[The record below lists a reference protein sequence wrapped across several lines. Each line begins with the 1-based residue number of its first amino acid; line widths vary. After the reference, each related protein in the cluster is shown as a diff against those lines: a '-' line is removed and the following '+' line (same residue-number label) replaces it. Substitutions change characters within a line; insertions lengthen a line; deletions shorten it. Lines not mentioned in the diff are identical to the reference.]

1 MKVFA
6 VIPARGGSK
15 GIPRKNLSL
24 VGGKPL
30 IQHTIESAL
39 DCSKIEKL
47 VVSTEDEEIGNVCA
61 SLGVDLVKRPAELS
75 QDRTPTYPVVEH
87 ALRDVEATTKSTYD
101 AVLLLQ
107 PTTPFRSRS
116 DIDTSIKTLEESDA
130 DSVVSVVDVGANHPA
145 RMKVMEDGLL
155 RNFTGT
161 SFEDMR
167 PRQELNQVFIRNG
180 AIYLTTRKSFFESSS
195 LVGARC
201 LPFVMPAERSI
212 NIDTEMDL
220 VLADLL
226 MGRKGDSK

>member
-1 MKVFA
+1 MKVLA

-15 GIPRKNLSL
+15 GIRRKNLSL

-39 DCSKIEKL
+39 DCSKIDKL
-47 VVSTEDEEIGNVCA
+47 VVSTEDVEIRNVCA
-61 SLGVDLVKRPAELS
+61 SLGAELVERPDELS
-75 QDRTPTYPVVEH
+75 QDETLTYPVVEH
-87 ALRDVEATTKSTYD
+87 ALSEVEAKTKSTYE

-116 DIDTSIKTLEESDA
+116 DIEAAIKTLEESDA

-145 RMKVMEDGLL
+145 RMKIIEDGLL
-155 RNFTGT
+155 KNFSGT
-161 SFEDMR
+161 TFEDMR

-180 AIYLTTRKSFFESSS
+180 AIYLTTRKSFFESKS

-201 LPFVMPAERSI
+201 LPLVMPAERSI
-212 NIDTEMDL
+212 NIDGEMDL
-220 VLADLL
+220 VFADFL
-226 MGRKGDSK
+226 MGRM

>member
-1 MKVFA
+1 VKVLA

-15 GIPRKNLSL
+15 GIRRKNLSL

-39 DCSKIEKL
+39 DCSKIDKL
-47 VVSTEDEEIGNVCA
+47 VVSTEDVEIRNVCA
-61 SLGVDLVKRPAELS
+61 SLGAELVERPDELS
-75 QDRTPTYPVVEH
+75 QDETLTYPVVEH
-87 ALRDVEATTKSTYD
+87 ALSEVEAKTKSTYE

-116 DIDTSIKTLEESDA
+116 DIEAAIKTLEESDA

-145 RMKVMEDGLL
+145 RMKIIEDGLL
-155 RNFTGT
+155 KNFSGT
-161 SFEDMR
+161 TFEDMR

-180 AIYLTTRKSFFESSS
+180 AIYLTTRKSFFESKS

-201 LPFVMPAERSI
+201 LPLVMPAERSI
-212 NIDTEMDL
+212 NIDGEMDL
-220 VLADLL
+220 VFADFL
-226 MGRKGDSK
+226 MGRM

>member
-1 MKVFA
+1 MKVLA

-15 GIPRKNLSL
+15 GIRRKNLSL

-39 DCSKIEKL
+39 DCSKIDKL
-47 VVSTEDEEIGNVCA
+47 VVSTEDVEIGNVCA
-61 SLGVDLVKRPAELS
+61 SLGAELVERPDELS
-75 QDRTPTYPVVEH
+75 QDETLTYPVVEH
-87 ALRDVEATTKSTYD
+87 ALSEVEAKTKSTYE

-116 DIDTSIKTLEESDA
+116 DIEAAIKTLEESDA

-145 RMKVMEDGLL
+145 RMKIIEDGLL
-155 RNFTGT
+155 KNFSGT
-161 SFEDMR
+161 TFEDMR

-180 AIYLTTRKSFFESSS
+180 AIYLTTRKSFFESKS

-201 LPFVMPAERSI
+201 LPLVMPAERSI
-212 NIDTEMDL
+212 NIDGEMDL
-220 VLADLL
+220 VFADFL
-226 MGRKGDSK
+226 MGRM